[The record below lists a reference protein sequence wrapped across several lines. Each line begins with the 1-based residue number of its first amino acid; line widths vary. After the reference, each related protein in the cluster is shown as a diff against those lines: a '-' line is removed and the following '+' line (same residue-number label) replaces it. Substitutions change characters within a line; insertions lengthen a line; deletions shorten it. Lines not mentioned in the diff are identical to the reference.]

1 MMFNNVLVPLDGS
14 ALAEGVLPHALTIS
28 QAFETKVTFAHVLGP
43 SNATAEARVDPL
55 IWQMLKAE
63 GQNYLQQL
71 SARWSEVTQQP
82 AETELLEGSA
92 AERIISYAANNECDL
107 IMLSSHGRS
116 GLSDWNISSIVQ
128 KVIMRIFRSVLIVRA
143 SAAKPQDS
151 FQPIEYKRILVPLD
165 GSRRAEGVLS
175 IFPKLTGEDG
185 AEIILAHIV
194 SSPVAFRQPPS
205 PADASFIDDFTR
217 RNEQEAR
224 EYLEQICER
233 LCPHA
238 SYNVRVSESPPSSLL
253 ELAEEINADLVIFSA
268 HGRTAANHPYGSMVT
283 EFINYGHT
291 PLLIYQDLPEEQLRL
306 SVTETNVDLAQG
318 RRGRVLA
325 SVPLE

>member
-1 MMFNNVLVPLDGS
+1 MMFNSVLVPLDGS
-14 ALAEGVLPHALTIS
+14 ALAEGILPHALTIS
-28 QAFETKVTFAHVLGP
+28 QAFETKVTFAHVLEP
-43 SNATAEARVDPL
+43 LNATAEARVDPL
-55 IWQMLKAE
+55 TWQMLKAE

-71 SARWSEVTQQP
+71 SARWSEVTQP
-82 AETELLEGSA
+82 AETELLEGAA
-92 AERIISYAANNECDL
+92 AERIISFAAKNDCDL

-143 SAAKPQDS
+143 SASKPQDS
-151 FQPIEYKRILVPLD
+151 LQPIEYKRILVPLD
-165 GSRRAEGVLS
+165 GSRRAEGVLP
-175 IFPKLTGEDG
+175 IFPKLIKEDG

-194 SSPVAFRQPPS
+194 SSPVGFRQPPS

-224 EYLEQICER
+224 EYLEQICDR

-238 SYNVRVSESPPSSLL
+238 SYKVLVSESPPSSLL
-253 ELAEEINADLVIFSA
+253 ELAEETNADLVIFSA

-283 EFINYGHT
+283 EFINYGHA

-306 SVTETNVDLAQG
+306 SVAETNVDLAQG